1 MAREFRENARRFFL
15 NYFKAAARA
24 FPAAFAG
31 RKYSIKSSTSLR
43 AFIRIVPYVI
53 AMVRKRGGDV
63 WSAGELDAALR
74 PWAEAIGDRRFETDT
89 VWKEKLTGGT
99 RSGRRDP
106 GAGAAPGAERLSR
119 LNSRARKCVI
129 RGGGTRRYGRNRR
142 LPRHPARRRRR
153 SAPSGRSGA
162 TTTSIS
168 LRNQVANGWKQ
179 IDVQL
184 KRRHDLIPNLVSA
197 VKGEMQFEQDTLE
210 KVIQARNS
218 AVAARGVA
226 DAADKENA
234 LTQTLSRLFALAEN
248 YPTLKAN
255 EQVKTLMEELSSTE
269 NRIGFARQ
277 FYNDIATRFN
287 TAQQVFPD
295 NLIAQT
301 FKFQPVELFEIQDAA
316 ERAVPKVDLSLR
328 PPQ

>member
-1 MAREFRENARRFFL
+1 M
-15 NYFKAAARA
+15 
-24 FPAAFAG
+24 
-31 RKYSIKSSTSLR
+31 T
-43 AFIRIVPYVI
+43 
-53 AMVRKRGGDV
+53 
-63 WSAGELDAALR
+63 
-74 PWAEAIGDRRFETDT
+74 AIGGCLLIVVAIGVF
-89 VWKEKLTGGT
+89 
-99 RSGRRDP
+99 
-106 GAGAAPGAERLSR
+106 GAMWA
-119 LNSRARKCVI
+119 I
-129 RGGGTRRYGRNRR
+129 WRYNN
-142 LPRHPARRRRR
+142 L
-153 SAPSGRSGA
+153 
-162 TTTSIS
+162 IS

-184 KRRHDLIPNLVSA
+184 KRRHDLIPNLVAA

-218 AVAARGVA
+218 AVAAHGVA
-226 DAADKENA
+226 DTADKENA

-287 TAQQVFPD
+287 IAQQLFPD

-301 FKFQPVELFEIQDAA
+301 FHFQPVELYEIKDEA
-316 ERAVPKVDLSLR
+316 ERSVPKVDLNVRSD
-328 PPQ
+328 QTKS